1 MKKEGHLLL
10 RVKLKLKGIEHREL
24 ARMMDVCPAYLSFR
38 FTGKEPWKINE
49 IYFILHL
56 IDAQPSE
63 IPELFPERDCNK
75 VVKMHI

>member
-56 IDAQPSE
+56 LDAESTE
-63 IPELFPERDCNK
+63 IPELFPESDCYK
-75 VVKMHI
+75 VIKRHI